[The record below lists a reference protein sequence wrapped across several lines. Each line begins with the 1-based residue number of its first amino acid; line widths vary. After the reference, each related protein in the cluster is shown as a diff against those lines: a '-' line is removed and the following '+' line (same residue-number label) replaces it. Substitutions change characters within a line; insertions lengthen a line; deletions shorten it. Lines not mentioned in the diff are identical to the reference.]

1 MRTLS
6 APILFR
12 AVSASGVVWRKRRG
26 KPGEATGGGRDKS
39 VCPEYA
45 KPLTWLVFSSACR
58 SVAGMLPDFGE
69 SFQCS
74 RMHRPLA
81 ILLEAWP

>member
-26 KPGEATGGGRDKS
+26 KPGEATGGWRDKS
-39 VCPEYA
+39 ACPECA
-45 KPLTWLVFSSACR
+45 KPLTWLVFFGACR
-58 SVAGMLPDFGE
+58 SVAGMLPDFCE
-69 SFQCS
+69 RFQRS
-74 RMHRPLA
+74 GMHRPLA
-81 ILLEAWP
+81 ILPGVWP